1 MLLEIL
7 KKKLRRLKKI
17 RIIHKAEAARGGTS
31 CRILAR
37 LDRQNRIRVEKKKVK
52 DDLIYSWRLGEI
64 KPPNHEEYKR
74 IFSDEVLTW
83 NFLLELQKKYWREN
97 I

>member
-7 KKKLRRLKKI
+7 KKKLRRLKKQ
-17 RIIHKAEAARGGTS
+17 RIIHKAENVRGGIS
-31 CRILAR
+31 CRISAR

-74 IFSDEVLTW
+74 IFSEEVLTW
-83 NFLLELQKKYWREN
+83 KFLLELQKKYWREN

>member
-7 KKKLRRLKKI
+7 KKKLRRLKKQRAI
-17 RIIHKAEAARGGTS
+17 SNAEDARGGIS
-31 CRILAR
+31 CRISAR
-37 LDRQNRIRVEKKKVK
+37 VDRQNRIRVEKKKVK

-64 KPPNHEEYKR
+64 KPPSHEEYKR
-74 IFSDEVLTW
+74 IFSEEVLTW
-83 NFLLELQKKYWREN
+83 KFLLELQKKYWREN

>member
-7 KKKLRRLKKI
+7 KKKLRRLKKQ
-17 RIIHKAEAARGGTS
+17 RIIHKAENVRGGIS

-74 IFSDEVLTW
+74 IFSEEVLTW
-83 NFLLELQKKYWREN
+83 KFLLELQKKYWREN

>member
-7 KKKLRRLKKI
+7 KKKLRRLKKKGI
-17 RIIHKAEAARGGTS
+17 VHKAEAARGGTS

>member
-7 KKKLRRLKKI
+7 KKKLRRLKKK
-17 RIIHKAEAARGGTS
+17 RIVHKAEAARGGIS

>member
-7 KKKLRRLKKI
+7 KKKLRRLKKQ
-17 RIIHKAEAARGGTS
+17 RIIHKAENARGGIS
-31 CRILAR
+31 CRISAR
-37 LDRQNRIRVEKKKVK
+37 VDRQNRIRVEKKKVK

-64 KPPNHEEYKR
+64 KSPTVEEHKR
-74 IFSDEVLTW
+74 IFSEEVLTW
-83 NFLLELQKKYWREN
+83 KFLLELQKKYWREN

>member
-7 KKKLRRLKKI
+7 KKKLRRLKKQ
-17 RIIHKAEAARGGTS
+17 RVIHKAEAARGGTA
-31 CRILAR
+31 CRISTR
-37 LDRQNRIRVEKKKVK
+37 TDRQNRIRCEKKKVK

-64 KPPNHEEYKR
+64 KSPTADEHKR

>member
-7 KKKLRRLKKI
+7 KKKLRRLKKK
-17 RIIHKAEAARGGTS
+17 RIIHKAEAARGGTA
-31 CRILAR
+31 CRISTR
-37 LDRQNRIRVEKKKVK
+37 TDRQNRIRVEKKKVK

-64 KPPNHEEYKR
+64 KSPTADEHKR

>member
-7 KKKLRRLKKI
+7 KKKLRRLKKQ
-17 RIIHKAEAARGGTS
+17 RIIHKAENVRGGIS

-64 KPPNHEEYKR
+64 KPPSHEEYKR
-74 IFSDEVLTW
+74 IFSEEVLTW
-83 NFLLELQKKYWREN
+83 KFLLELQKKYWREN

>member
-7 KKKLRRLKKI
+7 KKKLRRLKKK

>member
-1 MLLEIL
+1 MLLEML
-7 KKKLRRLKKI
+7 KKKLRRLKKQ
-17 RIIHKAEAARGGTS
+17 RIIHKAENVRGGIS

-64 KPPNHEEYKR
+64 KPPSHEEYKR
-74 IFSDEVLTW
+74 IFSEEVLTW
-83 NFLLELQKKYWREN
+83 KFSLELQKKYWREN

>member
-7 KKKLRRLKKI
+7 KKKLRRLKKQ
-17 RIIHKAEAARGGTS
+17 RIIHKAENARGGIS

-64 KPPNHEEYKR
+64 KPPSHEEYKR
-74 IFSDEVLTW
+74 IFSEEVLTW
-83 NFLLELQKKYWREN
+83 KFLLELQKKYWREN